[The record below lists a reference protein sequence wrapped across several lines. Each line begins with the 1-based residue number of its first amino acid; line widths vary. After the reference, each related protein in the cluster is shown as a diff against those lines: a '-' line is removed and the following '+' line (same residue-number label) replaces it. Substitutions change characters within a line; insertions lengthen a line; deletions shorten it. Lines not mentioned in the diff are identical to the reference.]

1 MTGKLK
7 SNNILLQ
14 YIEKLKFLRNLLIK
28 DYIYTLLMMIQEEDI
43 AFTLMIKKKQLFLL
57 ANRYSVFKYLTIV
70 VFYSGL

>member
-1 MTGKLK
+1 
-7 SNNILLQ
+7 
-14 YIEKLKFLRNLLIK
+14 
-28 DYIYTLLMMIQEEDI
+28 MMIQEEDI